1 MDYNMWKQI
10 LKMCSIFGF
19 WRIHMQGRVL
29 TLDFYHLQF
38 FALTSQ
44 IMAVNT
50 VLSTPALYSGSPGF
64 ESQFGDQLAW
74 QRYYVVPL
82 NLPMQMV
89 GWYLGTGHNCFFPH
103 SFQFIRPTIQ
113 H

>member
-1 MDYNMWKQI
+1 
-10 LKMCSIFGF
+10 
-19 WRIHMQGRVL
+19 MQGRVL

-64 ESQFGDQLAW
+64 ESQFGDQLA
-74 QRYYVVPL
+74 
-82 NLPMQMV
+82 
-89 GWYLGTGHNCFFPH
+89 
-103 SFQFIRPTIQ
+103 
-113 H
+113 